1 MSARLRENCIV
12 NHATNLTM
20 TTIAQRIFKLRKP
33 ALILFLVWTLAGLSF
48 GGIFALIGNVRNEPF
63 LTVLISNMSRY
74 YAWGAISPLFYLFAK
89 RFEVLGSERRFV
101 NVVLNLA
108 FGIAL
113 SIVFALAFVL
123 FFDSGG
129 PIVSRSD
136 AIRQLLPVSTFYTLI
151 SFYLPTILTVHA
163 ILFFRNYTSEESKNA
178 ELKAQL
184 SSAELAALKMQLH
197 PHFLFNSL
205 HAVSSLIMV
214 DPLRAN
220 RIVALL
226 GDFLRLTLDHSG
238 EQLVTLEEELKFL
251 RCYLEIEE
259 TRFEDRLSVNF
270 DIDDDVL
277 GVAVPHLILQPLAEN
292 AVKHGIAPY
301 SSPGTI
307 DISAKR
313 SGSDVYVRITDSGS
327 GSLKESAEGAA
338 GNGVGIANVRA
349 RLERIYGADAKLTI
363 KEESPRGF
371 RAELT
376 LPIFAPAD
384 KQS

>member
-1 MSARLRENCIV
+1 MI
-12 NHATNLTM
+12 
-20 TTIAQRIFKLRKP
+20 TIAQRLIRFRKP

-74 YAWGAISPLFYLFAK
+74 YAWGAISPLFYIFAK
-89 RFEVLGSERRFV
+89 RFEVLGSERRYV

-108 FGIAL
+108 FGLAV
-113 SIVFALAFVL
+113 SVAFALAFVV
-123 FFDSGG
+123 FFESG
-129 PIVSRSD
+129 SAASASD
-136 AIRQLLPVSTFYTLI
+136 AIRRLLPVSTFYALI
-151 SFYLPTILTVHA
+151 SFYLPTILAVHA

-184 SSAELAALKMQLH
+184 SNAELTALKMQLH

-205 HAVSSLIMV
+205 HAISSLIMI
-214 DPLRAN
+214 DPARAN
-220 RIVALL
+220 RMVALL
-226 GDFLRLTLDHSG
+226 GDFLRLTLEHSG
-238 EQLVTLEEELKFL
+238 EQLVSLEEELNFL

-259 TRFEDRLSVNF
+259 TRFEDRLAVNF

-292 AVKHGIAPY
+292 AVKHGIAPH

-307 DISAKR
+307 DITARR
-313 SGSDVYVRITDSGS
+313 SGNEVHVRIIDSGS
-327 GSLKESAEGAA
+327 GGHGDAA
-338 GNGVGIANVRA
+338 RGRAGSGVGIANVRS
-349 RLERIYGADAKLTI
+349 RLERIYGADARLTI
-363 KEESPRGF
+363 EEESPRGC

-376 LPIFAPAD
+376 VPIAKPAEGR
-384 KQS
+384 S